1 MTKQEVCDGL
11 LVVPQAQFV
20 FLELTTNSIP
30 AEIGSPV
37 IFVRTSFFL
46 LEAS

>member
-1 MTKQEVCDGL
+1 MMILYIFGI
-11 LVVPQAQFV
+11 VVQIMQHMY
-20 FLELTTNSIP
+20 TTNSIP

-37 IFVRTSFFL
+37 IFVRASFFL